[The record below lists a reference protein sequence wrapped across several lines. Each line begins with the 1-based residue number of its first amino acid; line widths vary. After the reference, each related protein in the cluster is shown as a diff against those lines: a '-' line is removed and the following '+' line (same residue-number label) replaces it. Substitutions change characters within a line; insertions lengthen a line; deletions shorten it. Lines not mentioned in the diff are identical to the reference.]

1 MGVYFDMTRVGV
13 LSDTH
18 GLLRPEVIKQLQGSD
33 LIIHAGD
40 IGSETII
47 PELGKIAPVYAVR
60 GNVDNGAWA
69 YKFPLTNAV
78 ELEQVFIYM
87 YHGHLEVDLEP
98 DKTFQVVISG
108 HTHVPLLEQRGDVL
122 YLNPGSAGH
131 KRFTLPVSMAELTV
145 DASKIS
151 ARLITLKV

>member
-1 MGVYFDMTRVGV
+1 MKRAGI

-47 PELGKIAPVYAVR
+47 PELEKIAPVYAVR

-69 YKFPLTNAV
+69 YKFPLSNALEV
-78 ELEQVFIYM
+78 ERVFIYM
-87 YHGHLEVDLEP
+87 YHGHLELDLDP
-98 DKTFQVVISG
+98 RKNFQVVISG
-108 HTHVPLLEQRGDVL
+108 HTHEPKLEQNGDVL

-131 KRFTLPVSMAELTV
+131 KRFRLPVSMAELTIDGSSV
-145 DASKIS
+145 QAK
-151 ARLITLKV
+151 LITLNV

>member
-1 MGVYFDMTRVGV
+1 VTRVGV

-18 GLLRPEVIKQLQGSD
+18 GLLRPEVIKQLQGLD

-40 IGSETII
+40 IGNETII
-47 PELGKIAPVYAVR
+47 PELEKIAPVYAVR

-78 ELEQVFIYM
+78 QVEQVFIYI
-87 YHGHLEVDLEP
+87 YHGHLELDIAL
-98 DKTFQVVISG
+98 DKNFQVIISG
-108 HTHVPLLEQRGDVL
+108 HTHEPLIEKRNGIL

-131 KRFTLPVSMAELTV
+131 KRFSLPVSMAELTI
-145 DASKIS
+145 DGSDLK
-151 ARLITLKV
+151 ARLITINSK

>member
-1 MGVYFDMTRVGV
+1 MTRVGV

-18 GLLRPEVIKQLQGSD
+18 GLLRPEVLKQLQGSD
-33 LIIHAGD
+33 LIVHAGD

-47 PELGKIAPVYAVR
+47 PELESLAPVYAVR

-78 ELEQVFIYM
+78 QIGETFIYI
-87 YHGHLEVDLEP
+87 YHGHLDLDIDS
-98 DKTFQVVISG
+98 DKNSQVIISG
-108 HTHVPLLEQRGDVL
+108 HTHVPLLEKRDDIL

-131 KRFTLPVSMAELTV
+131 KRFSLPVSMAKLTV
-145 DASKIS
+145 DGADIK
-151 ARLITLKV
+151 ARLITLNIKRDG

>member
-1 MGVYFDMTRVGV
+1 MTRVGV

-18 GLLRPEVIKQLQGSD
+18 GLLRPEVLKQLQGVD

-47 PELGKIAPVYAVR
+47 PELETIAPVYAVR

-69 YKFPLTNAV
+69 YKFPLSNALEV
-78 ELEQVFIYM
+78 EQVFIYV
-87 YHGHLEVDLEP
+87 YHGHLEPDVDP
-98 DKTFQVVISG
+98 RKNFQVVISG
-108 HTHVPLLEQRGDVL
+108 HTHEPLLEQQGDIL

-131 KRFTLPVSMAELTV
+131 KRFSLPVSMAELTV
-145 DASKIS
+145 DGSKIS
-151 ARLITLKV
+151 AKLITLRV

>member
-1 MGVYFDMTRVGV
+1 MTRLGV

-18 GLLRPEVIKQLQGSD
+18 GLLRPEVIKTLQGSD

-47 PELGKIAPVYAVR
+47 PELRAIAPVYAVR

-69 YKFPLTNAV
+69 YKFPLTNALQV
-78 ELEQVFIYM
+78 EQVFIYIH
-87 YHGHLEVDLEP
+87 HGHLELDINP
-98 DKTFQVVISG
+98 DKNFQVIVSG
-108 HTHVPLLEQRGDVL
+108 HTHVPLIEKRGGVL

-131 KRFTLPVSMAELTV
+131 KRFTLPVSMAFLHVDDTNLTANLV
-145 DASKIS
+145 
-151 ARLITLKV
+151 TLG

>member
-1 MGVYFDMTRVGV
+1 VTRVGV

-18 GLLRPEVIKQLQGSD
+18 GLLRPEVIKKLQGSD

-47 PELGKIAPVYAVR
+47 PELERVAPVYAVR

-69 YKFPLTNAV
+69 YKFPLMNAV
-78 ELEQVFIYM
+78 QLGHTFIYI
-87 YHGHLEVDLEP
+87 YHGHLALDIAP
-98 DKTFQVVISG
+98 DKNFQVIISG
-108 HTHVPLLEQRGDVL
+108 HTHEPRIEKRSGIL

-131 KRFTLPVSMAELTV
+131 KRFTLPVSMAFLHVDDTNLTANLV
-145 DASKIS
+145 
-151 ARLITLKV
+151 TLG